1 MEKKAHSP
9 SLSKRWAASLALS
22 VFIAQPVFAGPTLE
36 ASANMPQKL
45 PLSKLMVVS
54 ANKSHKFRVQVALSP
69 KEHEIGLMFRK
80 QMPKSEGMLFVFPQP
95 KEASFW
101 MQNTPLS
108 LDLIFIRAD
117 GSIANIAAKARPMST
132 SVIPSVGRVI
142 GVLEINGGLSAKLGI
157 AAGDRVEHKALSK

>member
-1 MEKKAHSP
+1 MGKKARWP
-9 SLSKRWAASLALS
+9 SLSKKWAASLALS
-22 VFIAQPVFAGPTLE
+22 IFIAQPVFAGPTFE
-36 ASANMPQKL
+36 ASENAPQKL
-45 PLSKLMVVS
+45 ALSKLTVVS
-54 ANKSHKFRVQVALSP
+54 ANKNHRFRVQVALSP

-95 KEASFW
+95 KEARFW

-132 SVIPSVGRVI
+132 SVIPSLGRVI
-142 GVLEINGGLSAKLGI
+142 AVLEVNGGLSAKLGI
-157 AAGDRVEHKALSK
+157 VAGDRVEHITLSK